1 MTKQRC
7 GKEVHLKYSS
17 LVHRGNI
24 ALCAN
29 VSEARRKDMTKPA
42 LHEEQFCSRCNA
54 WGPADLMQPLYR
66 FPDQDAAPW
75 LWMHH
80 HCAEICSTTQF
91 QAAMKRF
98 ETQVHSMTAGG
109 VVDIAK
115 ARARVNLA
123 AAADRAARSLQALKR
138 ARATLEIANI
148 DPDGAVQTQ
157 PARNQEPTEDDAS
170 RDRASPSR
178 DGSDQLD
185 ASAKNK
191 WRRHLRWIKHCRLG

>member
-1 MTKQRC
+1 
-7 GKEVHLKYSS
+7 
-17 LVHRGNI
+17 
-24 ALCAN
+24 
-29 VSEARRKDMTKPA
+29 
-42 LHEEQFCSRCNA
+42 
-54 WGPADLMQPLYR
+54 
-66 FPDQDAAPW
+66 
-75 LWMHH
+75 
-80 HCAEICSTTQF
+80 
-91 QAAMKRF
+91 MKRF

-148 DPDGAVQTQ
+148 DPDGAAQTQ

-170 RDRASPSR
+170 RHRACPSL

-185 ASAKNK
+185 VSAKNK
-191 WRRHLRWIKHCRLG
+191 WRKHLRWIKHCRLG